1 MHDQTEVALVTGMC
15 IVPTRSYTIFS
26 PSHEGGSLFCS
37 CRSDWLKLW
46 KRGNV
51 PVGAF
56 SRVSARTLL
65 WGKGNEKSSWLY
77 IKLIFWPF
85 QTEHW
90 SPAAAAAAAGGI
102 HVSDSHEGECRWWLN
117 RRFIY
122 SCLMRRCWGSSLCL
136 FVDSLCFQLVVTRC
150 RCACITWAEPRSLM
164 WCARRRCSLMATLL
178 LLLLLGHIAG
188 RPRGRG
194 LHSICSFCN
203 VCVVSSLCNHCHVTA
218 SRAGTLQLKDHPS
231 SARCVFYTTARD
243 FQTSN
248 TA

>member
-1 MHDQTEVALVTGMC
+1 MFQSEPSVGSRRGRSSEERATRRAADFTLNSYSDLFKRSIDPLQQQQQQQVGSMC
-15 IVPTRSYTIFS
+15 LTPMKVNA
-26 PSHEGGSLFCS
+26 G
-37 CRSDWLKLW
+37 
-46 KRGNV
+46 
-51 PVGAF
+51 
-56 SRVSARTLL
+56 VSFFTA
-65 WGKGNEKSSWLY
+65 
-77 IKLIFWPF
+77 
-85 QTEHW
+85 
-90 SPAAAAAAAGGI
+90 
-102 HVSDSHEGECRWWLN
+102 WWLN
-117 RRFIY
+117 RKFIY

-164 WCARRRCSLMATLL
+164 WCARRRCSLMTTL

-248 TA
+248 TS

>member
-1 MHDQTEVALVTGMC
+1 MFQSEPSVGSRRGRSSEERATRRAADFTLNSYSDLFKRSIDPLQQQQQQQVGSMC
-15 IVPTRSYTIFS
+15 LTSMKVNA
-26 PSHEGGSLFCS
+26 G
-37 CRSDWLKLW
+37 
-46 KRGNV
+46 
-51 PVGAF
+51 
-56 SRVSARTLL
+56 VSFFTA
-65 WGKGNEKSSWLY
+65 
-77 IKLIFWPF
+77 
-85 QTEHW
+85 
-90 SPAAAAAAAGGI
+90 
-102 HVSDSHEGECRWWLN
+102 WWLN

-164 WCARRRCSLMATLL
+164 WCARRRCSLMAT

>member
-1 MHDQTEVALVTGMC
+1 MHV
-15 IVPTRSYTIFS
+15 II
-26 PSHEGGSLFCS
+26 S
-37 CRSDWLKLW
+37 CRLCCMIRQKLHWLQGCVLYLHAAIRSSLPHMKEVLCSARVGQHWLKLW

-164 WCARRRCSLMATLL
+164 CTPTMLSNGNATAA
-178 LLLLLGHIAG
+178 AG
-188 RPRGRG
+188 THCRQTERPRA
-194 LHSICSFCN
+194 SFH
-203 VCVVSSLCNHCHVTA
+203 L
-218 SRAGTLQLKDHPS
+218 LIL
-231 SARCVFYTTARD
+231 
-243 FQTSN
+243 
-248 TA
+248 